1 MERLRSLVTTGCL
14 TILLAA
20 CGSPAATRATFT
32 SGITGPL
39 AIASLAPNSAPT
51 NSVPFTMVVNGANFS
66 TGAQAFWNNAPQSTV
81 FVNAN
86 ELLVSVTQTD
96 MSFPGSAQVYV
107 RSNGLNSNTVEF
119 SVTF

>member
-1 MERLRSLVTTGCL
+1 
-14 TILLAA
+14 
-20 CGSPAATRATFT
+20 
-32 SGITGPL
+32 
-39 AIASLAPNSAPT
+39 
-51 NSVPFTMVVNGANFS
+51 MVVNGANFS